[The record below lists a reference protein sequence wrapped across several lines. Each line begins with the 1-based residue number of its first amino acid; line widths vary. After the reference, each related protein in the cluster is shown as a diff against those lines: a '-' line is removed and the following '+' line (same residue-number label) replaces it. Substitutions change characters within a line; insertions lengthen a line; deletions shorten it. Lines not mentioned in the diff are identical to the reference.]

1 MTPRRGFDSDC
12 WQRRYEERIV
22 SSFLQYRVQYDGSIK
37 HMRLA
42 VLSDIHANQEA
53 LEAVLRDTWRRQVSQ
68 YVCLGD
74 IVGYGASPNECI
86 NMLVCLPDCPCVLGN
101 HDAAVLGLP
110 GNMTRGARRVV
121 NWTRKQITRGGLWY
135 LQQMKEVVRWEGIL
149 FCHSNP
155 YRPQNWYYVSEKSY
169 ISSSFA
175 RSKEKILFVGH
186 THVPVAITRKN
197 FFCVY
202 IRATEHSMVVPAAE
216 LNRQIFNGGS
226 IGQPRDGDPRASY
239 LIYDTIKQQVEFYR
253 VDYDYQRAG
262 EKILSAGL
270 PESFATRLLTGL

>member
-1 MTPRRGFDSDC
+1 
-12 WQRRYEERIV
+12 
-22 SSFLQYRVQYDGSIK
+22 
-37 HMRLA
+37 MRLA
-42 VLSDIHANQEA
+42 ILSDIHANQEA
-53 LEAVLRDTWRRQVSQ
+53 LEAVLKHTWGKEVDR
-68 YVCLGD
+68 YICLGD
-74 IVGYGASPNECI
+74 VVGYGASPNECI
-86 NMLVCLPDCPCVLGN
+86 NRLISLPEVSFVLGN
-101 HDAAVLGLP
+101 HDAAVLDIP
-110 GNMTRGARRVV
+110 VNMQKDARRVI
-121 NWTRKQITRGGLWY
+121 NWTKKTLTKGGLWF
-135 LQQMKEVVRWEGIL
+135 LSQMKEIVYWDDIL

-155 YRPQNWYYVSEKSY
+155 YKPKNWYYVVEKSH

-216 LNRQIFNGGS
+216 INRQIFNGGS

-239 LIYDTIKQQVEFYR
+239 LIYDTVKQQVEFYR
-253 VDYDYQRAG
+253 VAYDYGRAG

-270 PESFATRLLTGL
+270 PEIYAKRLISGL